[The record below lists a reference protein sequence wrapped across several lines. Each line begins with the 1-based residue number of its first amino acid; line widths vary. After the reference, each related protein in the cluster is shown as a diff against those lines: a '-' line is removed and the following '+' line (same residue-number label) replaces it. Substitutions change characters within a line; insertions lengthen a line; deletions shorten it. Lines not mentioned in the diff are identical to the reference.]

1 MVKQVPLVHR
11 NKNDKEDE
19 DNFLERT
26 RAEAIVPM
34 LLRED
39 EKAAPHVVK
48 CLGVYYTTKTEV
60 VNAVIVMERCPMT
73 LRKWLEC
80 HEPSLSVSGALVL
93 IYSLLLWRV
102 FLTTLYFC
110 CFLK

>member
-11 NKNDKEDE
+11 NKNNDKEDE

-39 EKAAPHVVK
+39 ENDR
-48 CLGVYYTTKTEV
+48 LD
-60 VNAVIVMERCPMT
+60 IS
-73 LRKWLEC
+73 RKR
-80 HEPSLSVSGALVL
+80 
-93 IYSLLLWRV
+93 YS
-102 FLTTLYFC
+102 
-110 CFLK
+110 K